1 MIDLNIQEKANL
13 LSSLMFHISSLYL
26 MVNKC
31 QFNEYHH
38 ALRHELESSL
48 LYLNL
53 CQSSLISSFTS
64 TLPVSKDRFIYRL
77 TILHLSVDFVRS
89 LFHKW
94 GDTASVA
101 LFTPILINLGRL
113 PHGDTLP
120 AGNYALLRIEENFV
134 GTAIASILTVTIFPV
149 FAIDL
154 LKENIQKS
162 FESCKDSINSMH
174 KVYDELF
181 HHRHYEKRDFN

>member
-1 MIDLNIQEKANL
+1 
-13 LSSLMFHISSLYL
+13 MFHISSLYL

-89 LFHKW
+89 SHKKARLNQMKNNLQSDDHLSHAFFLFQ
-94 GDTASVA
+94 
-101 LFTPILINLGRL
+101 LFTIVQLLIESTNNYSKEDIVKEKKTFAFNFNGQEFYYRL
-113 PHGDTLP
+113 K
-120 AGNYALLRIEENFV
+120 A
-134 GTAIASILTVTIFPV
+134 
-149 FAIDL
+149 
-154 LKENIQKS
+154 
-162 FESCKDSINSMH
+162 
-174 KVYDELF
+174 
-181 HHRHYEKRDFN
+181 